1 MSSSRTSRR
10 KSDRKSKSRSAK
22 AKKNVEVVDHEIE
35 TYEDAR
41 DVFSSI
47 LEETHKSDE
56 KIDDEII
63 SIASDT
69 LLCLEE
75 VYCDSNSTQ
84 DMSPIGNWGSEMNT
98 ISLVIGGGDEA
109 VLLKSKIQQLTNC
122 HEIQICK
129 QEESFELCNNKGFVL
144 VWLLIDM
151 PVGPDILSLTTSI
164 RYASKCNRGTVIIGV
179 ANDISSVDLRRH
191 GIDEIVL
198 EPVEEDLIRQ
208 KYSKWTSITIIPD
221 LDGSEMHI
229 KELPSSSENPGT
241 PMSPSSTICAEQP
254 TRGGFS
260 ISVDNK
266 SGQLSL
272 AQLGGLNIMKCMTTQ
287 INGQQNEKLKQQSA
301 NDHTTK
307 EKVRRERIKDS
318 CDQLRVLLPYIR
330 GRKTDMASILEMC
343 VDFIKLVNAALPQD
357 FQNQITDIL
366 ARDSSTPESP
376 TPSKK
381 KKSKKE
387 EADSNTVSS
396 TVDTD
401 INNNEMKTE
410 PGYVQQYPTVGIK
423 DNDPFMS
430 SKSTKRFLVQADKF
444 LSSPPPTSCISNA
457 LTLSQYE
464 PPMSRPGSAV
474 MDQQQSS
481 YSYNTGPHAFYNE
494 YDIQNFHHRTFNSH
508 EAYPNAFFGSPLA
521 SKQTGIDRDAFG
533 MCMEPQPYYQFYGS
547 NAICPYNMPQMPDYV
562 NPNAVLPVNH
572 NKSTHSTTYDES
584 NLLSQHNPLSS
595 EEIKPLEKL

>member
-10 KSDRKSKSRSAK
+10 KSDRKGKSRSVK
-22 AKKNVEVVDHEIE
+22 AKKNAEVVDHVIE
-35 TYEDAR
+35 TFEDGR
-41 DVFSSI
+41 DVVSSI
-47 LEETHKSDE
+47 LEETQKSDG

-63 SIASDT
+63 SIASDA

-84 DMSPIGNWGSEMNT
+84 AMSPIENWGSEMNA
-98 ISLVIGGGDEA
+98 ISLVIGEGDEA

-129 QEESFELCNNKGFVL
+129 QEESLELCNNKGFVL
-144 VWLLIDM
+144 IWLLMDM

-164 RYASKCNRGTVIIGV
+164 RYTSKCNRGTVIIGV

-198 EPVEEDLIRQ
+198 EPVEDGLIRQ
-208 KYSKWTSITIIPD
+208 KYSKWTSITIIPVD
-221 LDGSEMHI
+221 LDCSEMDI
-229 KELPSSSENPGT
+229 KEIPSSSENPGT
-241 PMSPSSTICAEQP
+241 PMSPSTTICAEQP
-254 TRGGFS
+254 IRGGFS

-272 AQLGGLNIMKCMTTQ
+272 AQLGGLNIMKCMTSQ
-287 INGQQNEKLKQQSA
+287 MNGQQTEKLKQQSA

-366 ARDSSTPESP
+366 ARDSTIPESP

-387 EADSNTVSS
+387 EADSNAVSS

-401 INNNEMKTE
+401 INNNEMKAV
-410 PGYVQQYPTVGIK
+410 GYGQQYPSEGIK

-444 LSSPPPTSCISNA
+444 LSSPPSTSCISNA
-457 LTLSQYE
+457 LTLGQYE

-474 MDQQQSS
+474 MDQQQSP
-481 YSYNTGPHAFYNE
+481 YSFSTGPHAFYNE
-494 YDIQNFHHRTFNSH
+494 YDIQNFHRTYNSH

-521 SKQTGIDRDAFG
+521 SKQTGIDRDAFS

-547 NAICPYNMPQMPDYV
+547 NAICPYNMPQMPDHV
-562 NPNAVLPVNH
+562 NPNAVLPVSH
-572 NKSTHSTTYDES
+572 NKSTHSITYDES
-584 NLLSQHNPLSS
+584 NVLSQHTPLSS
-595 EEIKPLEKL
+595 EDVKPQE